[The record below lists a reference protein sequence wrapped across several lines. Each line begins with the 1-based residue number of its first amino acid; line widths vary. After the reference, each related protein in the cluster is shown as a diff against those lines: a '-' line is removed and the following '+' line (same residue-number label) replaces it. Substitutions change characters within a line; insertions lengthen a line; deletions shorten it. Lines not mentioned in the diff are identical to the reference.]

1 MEVVYELASPAP
13 ESTATSDRLE
23 AVRSAARTPR
33 LLALCSAV
41 ALAGG
46 FSVSVG
52 VGVAMFAPRIA
63 AVAVG
68 LMLAGAVALVGAM
81 VVATLV
87 SLHPPEGGDR
97 SSIFA

>member
-1 MEVVYELASPAP
+1 MEVVYEPPSPAP
-13 ESTATSDRLE
+13 DREATSDRLE

-33 LLALCSAV
+33 LLALCSAA

-46 FSVSVG
+46 VFVSVG
-52 VGVAMFAPRIA
+52 VAIAMFAPRIGS
-63 AVAVG
+63 VAVG
-68 LMLAGAVALVGAM
+68 LMLAGAVAIVGAM
-81 VVATLV
+81 VVATFV

>member
-1 MEVVYELASPAP
+1 MEVVYEPPGPAP
-13 ESTATSDRLE
+13 DQAATSDRLE

-33 LLALCSAV
+33 LLALCSAAAFAG
-41 ALAGG
+41 AL
-46 FSVSVG
+46 SVSVG
-52 VGVAMFAPRIA
+52 VGIAMFAPRIGG
-63 AVAVG
+63 VAVC
-68 LMLAGAVALVGAM
+68 LMLAGAVAIVGAM